1 MRLLPQ
7 APRKVHRGLTELCE
21 LCFIRTFPCWSIPGC
36 GWWDFLP
43 FCLMKVARKLPSARK
58 HFPLSSPCRVFQQ
71 SKRSG
76 STEQAWGALLI
87 SFSKEKNPAKQYGE
101 LMKYNRCFPGK
112 LQNLGEFP
120 AFQSWAGYIGLV
132 CISMFLN
139 ALSVWPFLQHPI
151 MPQPIQNATSIEI
164 LQARL
169 RIKKCY
175 SWAIPVFCRWQGKKR
190 MDNSI
195 FTPFCSLVLVLAGC
209 DVQQAQG

>member
-1 MRLLPQ
+1 MLEHSWVWLMGFP
-7 APRKVHRGLTELCE
+7 AFLSHEGSTE
-21 LCFIRTFPCWSIPGC
+21 T
-36 GWWDFLP
+36 
-43 FCLMKVARKLPSARK
+43 PSARK
-58 HFPLSSPCRVFQQ
+58 HFPLCSLCRVFQQ

-87 SFSKEKNPAKQYGE
+87 SFSKEKNPTKQCGE

-120 AFQSWAGYIGLV
+120 AFQSWAGYIALV

-175 SWAIPVFCRWQGKKR
+175 SWAIPVFRRWQGKKR

-195 FTPFCSLVLVLAGC
+195 FTPFCFLVLVLAGC